1 MTVTIPVILS
11 SDDIYAPYLGVTVKS
26 VIENAAPDNKYEI
39 FILDGGIS
47 VLNQKQIQSL
57 SEPNVQI
64 RFIRPETYM
73 QGIDL
78 SVFYVRSHFSLP
90 TYYRLFIPEIF
101 RKYDRVLYL
110 DCDMIVLDDVA
121 KLFGLDMQGKM
132 LAAVKD
138 VGIQK
143 KLLFNDK
150 NFIHYLKDVL
160 KLRTPSDY
168 LQAGVIV
175 FDIKRL
181 RQFDFMNKCLET
193 LKEIKTPLYVDQDI
207 INSVSEGNVHFIG
220 QEWNFQR
227 QAVTDVFNEKEI
239 SQSLPP
245 DIFEEFTEALA
256 HPKIIHY
263 AGEEKPWK
271 YPRHPLFEQWWHYAR
286 MTPFYEGIIYDNT
299 MKNFVAAEKLREIFN
314 YKKLSLK
321 YLYFN
326 FLGFFTFG
334 KKRKKYKQKRKE
346 LKAHLKQVR
355 AFLRGK

>member
-1 MTVTIPVILS
+1 MTDTIPVILS

-26 VIENAAPDNKYEI
+26 VIENADSDNRYEI

-47 VLNQKQIQSL
+47 VLNQKQIQNM

-64 RFIRPETYM
+64 KFIRPETYM
-73 QGIDL
+73 QGLDL
-78 SVFYVRSHFSLP
+78 SAFYVRSHFSLP

-101 RKYDRVLYL
+101 REYDRVLYL

-121 KLFGLDMQGKM
+121 KLFRLDMQGKM

-143 KLLFNDK
+143 KFLFNDK
-150 NFIHYLKDVL
+150 NFLHYLRDVL
-160 KLRTPSDY
+160 KLSAPSDY
-168 LQAGVIV
+168 LQAGVLV
-175 FDIKRL
+175 CDIKRL
-181 RQFDFMNKCLET
+181 RQFDFVNKCLEK
-193 LKEIKTPLYVDQDI
+193 LKEIKTLLYVDQDI

-220 QEWNFQR
+220 QKWNFQR
-227 QAVTDVFNEKEI
+227 QAVADVFNEKEI
-239 SQSLPP
+239 CKSLPLAA
-245 DIFEEFTEALA
+245 FEEFTRALA

-271 YPRHPLFEQWWHYAR
+271 YPCHPLFDQWWYYAR
-286 MTPFYEGIIYDNT
+286 MTPFYEGIIYDNI

-326 FLGFFTFG
+326 FLEFFTFG
-334 KKRKKYKQKRKE
+334 KKRRKYKQKRKE
-346 LKAHLKQVR
+346 LKARLKQVR
-355 AFLRGK
+355 AFLKGK

>member
-1 MTVTIPVILS
+1 MMNTIPVILS
-11 SDDIYAPYLGVTVKS
+11 SDDAYAPYLGVTVKS
-26 VIENAAPDNKYEI
+26 VIENAAPDNRYEI

-47 VLNQKQIQSL
+47 VFNQKQIQSL
-57 SEPNVQI
+57 SKQNVRI
-64 RFIRPETYM
+64 KFVRPEEHM

-78 SVFYVRSHFSLP
+78 SAFYIRGHFSLP

-101 RKYDRVLYL
+101 REYDRILYL

-121 KLFGLDMQGKM
+121 KLFRLNMQGKM

-143 KLLFNDK
+143 KLLFKDK
-150 NFIHYLKDVL
+150 NFLHYLEDVL
-160 KLRTPSDY
+160 NLSVPYDY
-168 LQAGVIV
+168 LQAGVLV

-181 RQFDFMNKCLET
+181 RQFDFVNKCLKK

-220 QEWNFQR
+220 QKWNFQR
-227 QAVTDVFNEKEI
+227 QAVADVFNEKEI
-239 SQSLPP
+239 CQSLPP
-245 DIFEEFTEALA
+245 AAFEEFTGALA

-271 YPRHPLFEQWWHYAR
+271 YPRHPLFDLWWYYAR
-286 MTPFYEGIIYDNT
+286 MTPFYEGIIYDNI
-299 MKNFVAAEKLREIFN
+299 MKNFVATEKLREIFN

-321 YLYFN
+321 YLYFK
-326 FLGFFTFG
+326 FLGFFIFG
-334 KKRKKYKQKRKE
+334 KKRRKYKQKRKE
-346 LKAHLKQVR
+346 LKARLKQVR
-355 AFLRGK
+355 AFLKGK